1 MRLCSYITSIT
12 VLMMSFGAAA
22 QDYPNR
28 NIQIIVP
35 FPPGGIIDAAARLIQ
50 PELERRLGKSVIIE
64 NRSGAGGAVGTQA
77 VVRSDPDGH
86 TLLFVAS
93 SHTVAP
99 AVNPN
104 LSYDTARDLAPIMMI
119 ASGPMFF
126 VINAKVPAQTL
137 GDFVA
142 HAREKSGRIN
152 FSSPGFGSQTQFVAE
167 LFNLRAGVKVTHV
180 PYRGGAPALQALI
193 QGDVELSILSGQV
206 TLPQMEAGSI
216 RALAVG
222 GAERDRLSPNT
233 PTLAEAGYP
242 DVEAVQWVGIFA
254 PAKTPGIIVRRLNTV
269 LNEII
274 GDKAMN
280 DKLVLQGVTARGGPP
295 EVLGKIVEREV
306 MLWKDV
312 AKAANMK
319 LSE

>member
-222 GAERDRLSPNT
+222 GT
-233 PTLAEAGYP
+233 T
-242 DVEAVQWVGIFA
+242 
-254 PAKTPGIIVRRLNTV
+254 TVR
-269 LNEII
+269 
-274 GDKAMN
+274 
-280 DKLVLQGVTARGGPP
+280 
-295 EVLGKIVEREV
+295 
-306 MLWKDV
+306 
-312 AKAANMK
+312 
-319 LSE
+319 